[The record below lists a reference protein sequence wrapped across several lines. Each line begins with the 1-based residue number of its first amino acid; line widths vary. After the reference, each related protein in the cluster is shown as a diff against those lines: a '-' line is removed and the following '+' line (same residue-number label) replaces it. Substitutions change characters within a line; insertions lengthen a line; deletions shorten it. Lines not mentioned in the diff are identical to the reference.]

1 MIPDNPASN
10 IDIVQLVIGVAG
22 GLAIF
27 LIGLNQLTDSLQAV
41 AGDRM
46 RTYLERMTANRVTG
60 LFSGVVVTTLTQS
73 SSVTTV
79 LLVGFV
85 SASLMTFP
93 QTIGIILGSGVA
105 STFTAQIIAF
115 KVTQYALGFVA
126 LGFVMSMMSGRR
138 RSKQLGLVILALG
151 LIFFGMAVM
160 GDATRPLRDW
170 QPFMNLIIHMRNLWL
185 AMLIGTLFTAVIQSS
200 GASIGLLIVLAGNG
214 IIPLDEGIA
223 LMFGANIGTCIT
235 ALLAAIGKPRAAQQV
250 AFAHVT
256 IKIVG
261 VLIWMPFISDMVR
274 FTEWLSP
281 SYPGLEGAARLAR
294 EAPRQIA
301 NAHTLFNIV
310 NAFLFI
316 WFVTPLTWLIGKLH
330 PDRPVVEDPII
341 QAKYLDPGLLS
352 TPVLA
357 LDRVRLEI
365 KRLGG
370 YTARDIDRVM
380 TAAIGGYRDDL
391 DEIKHDQTVMKLHMQ
406 ILEYIRALSRAEL
419 TERQSEQMEQ
429 LLFISDYY
437 AAMNEISHINMTT
450 TGRERIK
457 YGIAC
462 SDETRRRLNTLFDR
476 TREAVR
482 LVNKALETQDR
493 ALALRVIG
501 MKKEIEGLGREAM
514 DYLSTRLLADL
525 PKRAETFRIESD
537 CIAQAKRLY
546 YYAKRIAR
554 IIDTGIVS
562 PEDDGDEEG

>member
-10 IDIVQLVIGVAG
+10 LDIVQLVIGVAG

-93 QTIGIILGSGVA
+93 QTIGIILGSGIA

-235 ALLAAIGKPRAAQQV
+235 ALLAAIGKPRSEERR
-250 AFAHVT
+250 
-256 IKIVG
+256 VG
-261 VLIWMPFISDMVR
+261 KECRSRW
-274 FTEWLSP
+274 SP
-281 SYPGLEGAARLAR
+281 
-294 EAPRQIA
+294 
-301 NAHTLFNIV
+301 
-310 NAFLFI
+310 
-316 WFVTPLTWLIGKLH
+316 
-330 PDRPVVEDPII
+330 
-341 QAKYLDPGLLS
+341 
-352 TPVLA
+352 
-357 LDRVRLEI
+357 
-365 KRLGG
+365 
-370 YTARDIDRVM
+370 
-380 TAAIGGYRDDL
+380 
-391 DEIKHDQTVMKLHMQ
+391 
-406 ILEYIRALSRAEL
+406 
-419 TERQSEQMEQ
+419 
-429 LLFISDYY
+429 
-437 AAMNEISHINMTT
+437 
-450 TGRERIK
+450 
-457 YGIAC
+457 
-462 SDETRRRLNTLFDR
+462 
-476 TREAVR
+476 
-482 LVNKALETQDR
+482 
-493 ALALRVIG
+493 
-501 MKKEIEGLGREAM
+501 
-514 DYLSTRLLADL
+514 
-525 PKRAETFRIESD
+525 
-537 CIAQAKRLY
+537 
-546 YYAKRIAR
+546 
-554 IIDTGIVS
+554 
-562 PEDDGDEEG
+562 